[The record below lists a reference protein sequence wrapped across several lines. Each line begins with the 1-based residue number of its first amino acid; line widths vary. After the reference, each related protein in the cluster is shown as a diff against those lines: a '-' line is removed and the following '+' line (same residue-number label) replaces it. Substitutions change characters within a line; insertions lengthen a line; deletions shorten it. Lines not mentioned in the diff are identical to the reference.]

1 MSMKIAVMG
10 AGAVGCYYGFM
21 LARAGHDVVLI
32 GRPQHL
38 EAIERQ
44 GLRLEAQTFDEHIRV
59 SVSTEAGAVQRAR
72 LVLFCV
78 KSNDTESGAAAIKP
92 HLAPD
97 AVVLSLQNGVENADR
112 LRALLPQQVIAAAV
126 YIGVEMAGP
135 GHVRHHGRGEL
146 LIEASKASAD
156 VARTLIAAGVPTD
169 ISDNVRGALWAKLI
183 TNCAYNALSAITQ
196 LPYGRLVKGEGVS
209 AVMRDLV
216 GECVAVAQADGVSLP
231 GDVDAGV
238 RRIAETVPGQYSST
252 AQDLARGKRSEIDHL
267 NGLIV
272 RRGEALGIATPANRL
287 LQALVKLIESK

>member
-1 MSMKIAVMG
+1 MATGYQQLPHTRYPMGRIAVMG
-10 AGAVGCYYGFM
+10 AGAVGCYYGFK

-32 GRPQHL
+32 GRPQHV

-44 GLRLEAQTFDEHIRV
+44 GLRLETQTFDEHIRATA
-59 SVSTEAGAVQRAR
+59 STEGSAVQGAQ

-97 AVVLSLQNGVENADR
+97 AVVLSMQNGIENADR
-112 LRALLPQQVIAAAV
+112 LRALLPQEVVAAV
-126 YIGVEMAGP
+126 VYVGTEMAGP

-146 LIEASKASAD
+146 IIERSKASDD
-156 VARTLIAAGVPTD
+156 VARALIAAGVPTE

-196 LPYGRLVKGEGVS
+196 LPYGRLVKG
-209 AVMRDLV
+209 
-216 GECVAVAQADGVSLP
+216 DGVTLP
-231 GDVDAGV
+231 GDVNAAV
-238 RRIAETVPGQYSST
+238 RKIAETAAGQYASS

-267 NGLIV
+267 NGFIV
-272 RRGEALGIATPANRL
+272 RRGEALSVATPANRL
-287 LQALVKLIESK
+287 LHATVKLIESR